1 VAESGALRSQHA
13 VTRLLNRVSV
23 DDKEAVAQL
32 FPLLYDHLRRVARN
46 KMRGERHQSLEP
58 TGLVHEAYLKLM
70 PGALG
75 HRPRNRAQF
84 FAIAARAMRQVLI
97 DRARER
103 GAMKRG
109 GNEVRVTLVDDVAEA
124 PESGQ
129 SVRMLAIDRALT
141 KLASLDKIQARVVEM
156 RYFAGASIDEVAEAI
171 GKSPG
176 TVKRAWDA
184 ARAFLQIELGNGR
197 GR

>member
-1 VAESGALRSQHA
+1 
-13 VTRLLNRVSV
+13 
-23 DDKEAVAQL
+23 VAQL

-109 GNEVRVTLVDDVAEA
+109 GDDVRVTLVDDVAEA
-124 PESGQ
+124 PESTKSMQ
-129 SVRMLAIDRALT
+129 MLAIDRALK
-141 KLASLDKIQARVVEM
+141 KLASLDAFQAKVVEM
-156 RYFAGASIDEVAEAI
+156 RYFAGASIDEVAEAV
-171 GKSPG
+171 GKSAP
-176 TVKRAWDA
+176 TVKRAWTV
-184 ARAFLQIELGNGR
+184 ARAFLQTELAEGR